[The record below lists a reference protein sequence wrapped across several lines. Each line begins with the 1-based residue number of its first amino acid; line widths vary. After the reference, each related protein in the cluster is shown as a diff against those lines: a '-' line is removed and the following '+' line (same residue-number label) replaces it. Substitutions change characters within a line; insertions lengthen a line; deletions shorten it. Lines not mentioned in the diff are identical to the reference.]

1 MYESE
6 ITRFLRELHAAKPHL
21 AAEQQKG
28 RALLWDREQDREAL
42 SEYASARVPQQPY
55 VYQTGSGS

>member
-6 ITRFLRELHAAKPHL
+6 ITGFLRALHAAKPRL
-21 AAEQQKG
+21 ASEQQQG

-42 SEYASARVPQQPY
+42 SDFARARVPQQPY
-55 VYQTGSGS
+55 VYQTGSSS